1 MNVQS
6 QYRISKLIA
15 AYWSGTISR
24 EEEEELLTWR
34 TESVKNEE
42 LFQRILRGKRFLA
55 YQEQSAEHDF
65 RGKFA
70 RLEERIKRDHR
81 RVIFKRMRY
90 AAVFLPFIFACV
102 WFLLERDVF
111 MRQEH
116 VVGEQIVAGSSRAIL
131 AWGEGK
137 TVYLEHD
144 VVRGELDSTVIA
156 NRDTLNYLR
165 DTSRGQDKPDIH
177 TLTIPRGGE
186 FFVNLADGTKVW
198 LNADSEL
205 KYPTRFTGTERV
217 VYLKGEAYFQVT
229 YNAKQPFIVMSE
241 GQTIRVLGTSFAVR
255 NYENE
260 ERVLTTLEEG
270 RVRVSAGEQNVE
282 LRPGNQAV
290 LTDGRLDVKEVNTSE
305 YTAWH
310 KGKYVFVDKPLGEI
324 MSTLSR
330 WYDMTV
336 FYTSADLENIQFTGE
351 LVRYA
356 DIREL
361 LNKFEVLEKV
371 KFDIKNKTL
380 IVNRY

>member
-1 MNVQS
+1 M
-6 QYRISKLIA
+6 
-15 AYWSGTISR
+15 
-24 EEEEELLTWR
+24 
-34 TESVKNEE
+34 
-42 LFQRILRGKRFLA
+42 
-55 YQEQSAEHDF
+55 
-65 RGKFA
+65 
-70 RLEERIKRDHR
+70 
-81 RVIFKRMRY
+81 
-90 AAVFLPFIFACV
+90 
-102 WFLLERDVF
+102 
-111 MRQEH
+111 
-116 VVGEQIVAGSSRAIL
+116 
-131 AWGEGK
+131 
-137 TVYLEHD
+137 
-144 VVRGELDSTVIA
+144 
-156 NRDTLNYLR
+156 
-165 DTSRGQDKPDIH
+165 
-177 TLTIPRGGE
+177 
-186 FFVNLADGTKVW
+186 
-198 LNADSEL
+198 
-205 KYPTRFTGTERV
+205 
-217 VYLKGEAYFQVT
+217 T

>member
-1 MNVQS
+1 MKVQS

-15 AYWSGTISR
+15 AYWSGTISQ

-34 TESVKNEE
+34 TESAKNEE

-55 YQEQSAEHDF
+55 YQEQSAGYDF

-70 RLEERIKRDHR
+70 QLEERIKRDHR

-90 AAVFLPFIFACV
+90 VAVFLPFIFVCV

-111 MRQEH
+111 TRQQH
-116 VVGEQIVAGSSRAIL
+116 MAGEQIVAGSSRAIL
-131 AWGEGK
+131 TWGEGK

-205 KYPTRFTGTERV
+205 KYPARFTGTERV

-229 YNAKQPFIVMSE
+229 YNAEQPFIVMSE

-270 RVRVSAGEQNVE
+270 RVRVSTREQNVE

-290 LTDGRLDVKEVNTSE
+290 LTDGRLAVKEVNTSE